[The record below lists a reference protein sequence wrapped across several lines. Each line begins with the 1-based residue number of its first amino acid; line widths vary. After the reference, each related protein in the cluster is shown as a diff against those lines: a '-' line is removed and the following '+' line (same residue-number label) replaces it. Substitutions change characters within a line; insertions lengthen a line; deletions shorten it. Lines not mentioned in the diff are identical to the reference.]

1 MIQMTLQVSG
11 KKRHCSIYYFGR
23 MVTKLKKL
31 GLSHKT
37 YILKIPDELKSTR
50 NINKT
55 EDIVGENIRG

>member
-1 MIQMTLQVSG
+1 
-11 KKRHCSIYYFGR
+11 
-23 MVTKLKKL
+23 MVTKLKNQL

-55 EDIVGENIRG
+55 EDTVEENISG

>member
-1 MIQMTLQVSG
+1 
-11 KKRHCSIYYFGR
+11 
-23 MVTKLKKL
+23 MVTKLKNQL

-55 EDIVGENIRG
+55 EDIVEENISG